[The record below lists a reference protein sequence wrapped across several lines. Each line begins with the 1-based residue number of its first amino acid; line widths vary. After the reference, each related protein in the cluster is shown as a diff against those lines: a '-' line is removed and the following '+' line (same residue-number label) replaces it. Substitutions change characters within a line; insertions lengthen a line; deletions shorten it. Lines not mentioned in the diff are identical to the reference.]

1 MKNSI
6 RGVQKRMMTVSR
18 SKRKTP
24 IFGHTTA
31 VSEKE
36 DKTLWH
42 RAFRRAMKQFLDDK
56 NDIRHYS
63 DPWGMSK
70 DGKQYYKQATD
81 EDMRK

>member
-24 IFGHTTA
+24 FFGHTTA

-36 DKTLWH
+36 DKTIWH
-42 RAFRRAMKQFLDDK
+42 RAFRRAMKQFLDEK
-56 NDIRHYS
+56 VDIRYYS
-63 DPWGMSK
+63 DPWNMNK

>member
-1 MKNSI
+1 
-6 RGVQKRMMTVSR
+6 MMTVSR

-24 IFGHTTA
+24 FFGHTTA

-36 DKTLWH
+36 DKTIWH
-42 RAFRRAMKQFLDDK
+42 RAFRRAWRQFLGGKDEEALEEK
-56 NDIRHYS
+56 NDIRYHS
-63 DPWGMSK
+63 STWNMDK